1 MKIRKLVCLITV
13 CCLLA
18 GCEKKHNDTQAVSDT
33 SATDNVIDTT
43 IDTVTT
49 TEMVPEN
56 TEADT
61 KNTDIPED
69 AVLKI
74 VETTYKDDEVWL
86 TYVKYRNAYDDVVG
100 VATINSDGEEVFSR
114 HDEYEYDESGKK
126 IYAKTIWEAGE
137 YAEIEYLSD
146 NTEKGK
152 HYDKRGRLE
161 DETESTYDEY
171 GNLIM
176 SYTIVYDGDGEV
188 ALEIIKDYSDCYYDE
203 NGKIFVCRQ
212 RSESGE
218 IISTTTTTYDDNG
231 NILSSEE
238 VYADSEK
245 YGCYSVSHC
254 YEYDDKNNLISEEE
268 ITKLNEDTVYH
279 TESYEYQYDENGRKI
294 REDYNEVYIY
304 TDYDRNTSRYTIYE
318 YTQL

>member
-1 MKIRKLVCLITV
+1 MKFRRFVCLTAV

-18 GCEKKHNDTQAVSDT
+18 GCEKKNNDTQSVSDT
-33 SATDNVIDTT
+33 SATDNVIDT
-43 IDTVTT
+43 INT
-49 TEMVPEN
+49 TETVPEN

-74 VETTYKDDEVWL
+74 TETTYRDGEVWE
-86 TYVKYRNAYDDVVG
+86 TFVKYRNAHDDVVA
-100 VATINSDGEEVFSR
+100 VANISSDGEEVFAR

-126 IYAKTIWEAGE
+126 IYAKTIWESGE

-152 HYDKRGRLE
+152 HFDKRGRLE
-161 DETESTYDEY
+161 DETEITYDEY

-176 SYTIVYDGDGEV
+176 SHLIVYDEDG
-188 ALEIIKDYSDCYYDE
+188 AILESIEDYSDCDYGE
-203 NGKIFVCRQ
+203 NGKILVCRY
-212 RSESGE
+212 RYGYGAGE
-218 IISTTTTTYDDNG
+218 IISTTTNTYDNNG
-231 NILSSEE
+231 NMLSSEE

-245 YGCYSVSHC
+245 SSYYSISHS

-268 ITKLNEDTVYH
+268 IWKLDEDTVYR
-279 TESYEYQYDENGRKI
+279 TENYVYQYDENGRKI
-294 REDYNEVYIY
+294 REDYSEVY
-304 TDYDRNTSRYTIYE
+304 TDYDRNISGYTIYK

>member
-1 MKIRKLVCLITV
+1 MKFRKLVCLIAV

-18 GCEKKHNDTQAVSDT
+18 GCEKKNNDTQTVSDT
-33 SATDNVIDTT
+33 SATDNVIDT
-43 IDTVTT
+43 ITT
-49 TEMVPEN
+49 TEMTSEN
-56 TEADT
+56 TEAAIE
-61 KNTDIPED
+61 NTNIP
-69 AVLKI
+69 VLKI
-74 VETTYKDDEVWL
+74 TETTYKDGEVWL
-86 TYVKYRNAYDDVVG
+86 TCVKYRNAHDDVVF
-100 VATINSDGEEVFSR
+100 VANISSDGEEVFSR

-126 IYAKTIWEAGE
+126 IYVKTIWEAGE

-188 ALEIIKDYSDCYYDE
+188 ALEIIKDYSDCDYGK
-203 NGKIFVCRQ
+203 NGKILVCRE
-212 RSESGE
+212 RSESGG
-218 IISTTTTTYDDNG
+218 IISTTTNTYDDNG
-231 NILSSEE
+231 NILSSEKL
-238 VYADSEK
+238 YTDSEK
-245 YGCYSVSHC
+245 YGCHSVSQS

-268 ITKLNEDTVYH
+268 ITKLNADNVYC
-279 TESYEYQYDENGRKI
+279 TINYEYQYDENGRKI
-294 REDYNEVYIY
+294 REDYSEVY
-304 TDYDRNTSRYTIYE
+304 TDYDRNISGYTIYE

>member
-18 GCEKKHNDTQAVSDT
+18 GCEKKNNDTQAVSDT
-33 SATDNVIDTT
+33 SATDNVVDT
-43 IDTVTT
+43 IST
-49 TEMVPEN
+49 TEMIPEN
-56 TEADT
+56 TEAAT

-74 VETTYKDDEVWL
+74 TETTYRDGEVWQ
-86 TYVKYRNAYDDVVG
+86 TIVKYRNVHDDVVV
-100 VATINSDGEEVFSR
+100 VANISSDGEEVLSR

-126 IYAKTIWEAGE
+126 IYVKTIWESGE

-146 NTEKGK
+146 NTEKRK
-152 HYDKRGRLE
+152 NYDMEGRLE
-161 DETESTYDEY
+161 DESTYDEY

-176 SYTIVYDGDGEV
+176 SHTIVYDMNGRLIGDFIE
-188 ALEIIKDYSDCYYDE
+188 DNSDCDYDE
-203 NGKIFVCRQ
+203 NGKILVCRQ

-218 IISTTTTTYDDNG
+218 IIAIITNTYDDNG
-231 NILSSEE
+231 NILSSEKLYTE
-238 VYADSEK
+238 NKKISI
-245 YGCYSVSHC
+245 YSVSHS

-268 ITKLNEDTVYH
+268 IMKLTEDYVFSID
-279 TESYEYQYDENGRKI
+279 SYEYQYDENGRKI
-294 REDYNEVYIY
+294 RQDYSNFRVRSA
-304 TDYDRNTSRYTIYE
+304 DYDGLKDISEYTIYE